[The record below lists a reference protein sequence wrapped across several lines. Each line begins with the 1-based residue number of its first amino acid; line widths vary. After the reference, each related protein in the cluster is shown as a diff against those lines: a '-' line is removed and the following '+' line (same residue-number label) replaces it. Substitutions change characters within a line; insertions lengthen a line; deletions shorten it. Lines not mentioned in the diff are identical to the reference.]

1 MGEEH
6 GPATYG
12 LDEEYGPA
20 TYGDR
25 IADVFDRAFVP
36 DDARDAAR
44 FLAAVAGPGPALE
57 LGIGTGRVALPLQR
71 LGVEVHGIEA
81 SERMLERLR
90 AKRGGREVPVT
101 VGDFTTARAP
111 GHFSLVYVVF
121 NTIFAPLTQ
130 EDQLRCFANVA
141 GHLRPGGLFVVEA
154 FVPDLAR
161 FDRGQR
167 TEAFEVGV
175 DRVRLDVVTHDPVE
189 QLITGS
195 HVVITEE
202 GVKLY
207 PFRMRYAWPSELD
220 LMARLAG
227 LRLRKRY
234 GGWRREPFTWA
245 SDRHVSVY
253 ERPRRSR

>member
-1 MGEEH
+1 MGDEH
-6 GPATYG
+6 GRATHG
-12 LDEEYGPA
+12 VGEEYGPA

-57 LGIGTGRVALPLQR
+57 LGIGTGRVALPLRR

-81 SERMLERLR
+81 SARMLERLR

-111 GHFSLVYVVF
+111 GRFSLVYVVF
-121 NTIFAPLTQ
+121 NTIFSPLTQ
-130 EDQLRCFANVA
+130 EDQLRCFANA
-141 GHLRPGGLFVVEA
+141 AAHLRPGGLFVVEA

-161 FDRGQR
+161 FDRDQR

-175 DRVRLDVVTHDPVE
+175 DRVRLDVVVHDPVE

-202 GVKLY
+202 GVRLY

-220 LMARLAG
+220 LMARLSG
-227 LRLRKRY
+227 LRLRERY
-234 GGWRREPFTWA
+234 GGWRREPFTGA